1 MKGGD
6 MRFRRSL
13 ATLLTAAL
21 LSAQA
26 LISPPALLA
35 AEKGR
40 VGKVTLLPDHKY
52 VEALLSGIRGARSE
66 ISGCFFLF
74 KVADR
79 GNNLPMTIVRELVAA
94 KKRGVAVAIGL
105 EQDAGGTRTVYEQN
119 RRAANLLADAG
130 IKVSFD
136 TPKTTTHVK
145 AMVIDRRYV
154 YVGSHNLTHSALR
167 YNNEL
172 SVMID
177 SPELAEE
184 TLTYM
189 DNL

>member
-1 MKGGD
+1 

-21 LSAQA
+21 LSAQV

-52 VEALLSGIRGARSE
+52 VEALLSGIRGAKSE

-74 KVADR
+74 KVSDS

-94 KKRGVAVAIGL
+94 KKRGVAVAIEL
-105 EQDAGGTRTVYEQN
+105 EQDAGGMRTVYEQN

-189 DNL
+189 NNL